1 MALAAALGQTGRTP
15 SLDALRAVDGKS
27 LLASA
32 ATVYAGHYFDPV
44 VDGVTVTEPLSESVT
59 NGRLAPIPLLIG
71 TNADEWRMYLEQ
83 PLDEAG
89 WLRENAPG
97 RETAVRAALASDQD
111 AVRRMDRLETAHNF
125 TCNSL
130 RLADAAAQGGQSA
143 WVYYFS
149 RVREGIGGER
159 LRAYHGAEIPYVF
172 GTHDAWLPTNAT
184 DLALSGAMIGYWSRF
199 ARTGDPNS
207 ESAPR
212 WPQWSADRPQAMA
225 LGNTVGAAAHPEL
238 SLCTALMPDS
248 GPR

>member
-1 MALAAALGQTGRTP
+1 VAR
-15 SLDALRAVDGKS
+15 
-27 LLASA
+27 
-32 ATVYAGHYFDPV
+32 
-44 VDGVTVTEPLSESVT
+44 
-59 NGRLAPIPLLIG
+59 
-71 TNADEWRMYLEQ
+71 
-83 PLDEAG
+83 
-89 WLRENAPG
+89 
-97 RETAVRAALASDQD
+97 
-111 AVRRMDRLETAHNF
+111 
-125 TCNSL
+125 
-130 RLADAAAQGGQSA
+130 GGQRA
-143 WVYYFS
+143 WVYHFS